1 MTITLQP
8 AEIDK
13 LYVAVGDWYA
23 ERAAYVFDRLVISED
38 CFHREFRNPKEQIAK
53 LYLEFS
59 KEHPMP
65 DWRKLL

>member
-13 LYVAVGDWYA
+13 LYVAIRAWYA
-23 ERAAYVFDRLVISED
+23 ERAAYIFARLDWKVYPYSS
-38 CFHREFRNPKEQIAK
+38 CNPKDQVAE
-53 LYLEFS
+53 LSLEFS